1 MSDDAMHVR
10 FTRSEIVM
18 GTHQP
23 RPRGCDRAKVVEVV
37 ETLALVG
44 AGVPGD
50 PSRIL
55 VEYWTRDGQ
64 LLAERDTYVPTE
76 ADRAVVPDD
85 LKGVPQVIVDAV
97 DQLVAA
103 VDQDARIDGPA
114 YWISKRN
121 ALLACIQIAI
131 NEAEA
136 AAVVESER
144 CADKAM
150 MRVIT
155 GQ

>member
-37 ETLALVG
+37 E
-44 AGVPGD
+44 
-50 PSRIL
+50 
-55 VEYWTRDGQ
+55 
-64 LLAERDTYVPTE
+64 
-76 ADRAVVPDD
+76 
-85 LKGVPQVIVDAV
+85 K
-97 DQLVAA
+97 LVAA